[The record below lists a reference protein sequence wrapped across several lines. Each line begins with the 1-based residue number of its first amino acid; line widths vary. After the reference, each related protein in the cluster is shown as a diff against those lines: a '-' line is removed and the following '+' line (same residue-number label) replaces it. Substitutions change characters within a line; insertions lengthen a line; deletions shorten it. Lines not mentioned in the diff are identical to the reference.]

1 MSFTT
6 RPDLEI
12 TDCGTLHDATIASTD
27 VIISKTLL
35 CRPLSTG
42 LVVNLKAGAAGSYTI
57 HYIDY
62 KGNVSI
68 LRGPTNYTI
77 NTLVVENFAH
87 FVRAI
92 YVSFAPSAAT
102 GRLVIDATS
111 YGRGTY

>member
-42 LVVNLKAGAAGSYTI
+42 LVVNIKAGASGEYTI
-57 HYIDY
+57 YYIDY
-62 KGNVSI
+62 KGNVSV
-68 LRGPTNYTI
+68 LRGPTSYTAGALA
-77 NTLVVENFAH
+77 TENFPH